1 MFRLLL
7 AVLAATLALAAP
19 AFAGQCPGPSSA
31 VTNEILA
38 AVNTERA
45 REGRAPLARDSRLDA
60 AAQGHACDMA
70 TKGFFDHRGSSGSSV
85 GNRVR
90 AAGLRSCTTAENIA
104 YGWRETGRV
113 MAEWMQSSGH
123 RANILR
129 GSVNAIGIGYVPA
142 SGGAGPWWVQVFA
155 NPC

>member
-1 MFRLLL
+1 MSKLLIASC
-7 AVLAATLALAAP
+7 AVLLGLAAP
-19 AFAGQCPGPSSA
+19 AAALQCPAPSSA
-31 VTNEILA
+31 ITNSILA
-38 AVNTERA
+38 AVNAERA
-45 REGRAPLARDSRLDA
+45 REGRAPLAHDARLDA

-70 TKGFFDHRGSSGSSV
+70 ANGFFDHRGSSGSSV

-90 AAGLRSCTTAENIA
+90 AAGMSSCTTAENIA

-129 GSVNAIGIGYVPA
+129 GSVEALGVGYVPA
-142 SGGAGPWWVQVFA
+142 QGGAGPWWVQVFA